1 MANAKMKTAQNDSDV
16 LEFLHSIEPEK
27 RRADGLKLL
36 DFMNEVTKLKPKL
49 WGPSIVG
56 YGRYHYKYDS
66 GRQGDMLLT
75 GFSPRKTSLT
85 LYVMHGFNDQ
95 RSLLQK
101 LGKHK
106 IGKSCLYVNK
116 LEDID
121 MAVLKDIVEKDMAY
135 MRSHYETWD
144 E

>member
-1 MANAKMKTAQNDSDV
+1 MKTAQNDSDV